1 MEGLLYVCCC
11 WFVCW
16 FLRLICVEFR
26 LLASTTEERN
36 PGGFQFEATSGPPVD
51 LDSPGGTVFFL
62 GEGHVLIYEVTG
74 STAAVAV

>member
-1 MEGLLYVCCC
+1 MYVWFVVCVVC

-26 LLASTTEERN
+26 LFAE
-36 PGGFQFEATSGPPVD
+36 SGWVPVRSHFRTPVD
-51 LDSPGGTVFFL
+51 LDSPSGTVFFL

-74 STAAVAV
+74 STAAVVV